1 MRKAVL
7 GGFALGVAVLLAAG
21 YAVYA
26 SRQVSA
32 PVVAV
37 GGAGVAV
44 GRAASGAASGPG
56 GAPVSVSSVRA
67 ERRDVEVVLDATG
80 TVTAQNSVD
89 VRPQVSS
96 IVTQVHIREG
106 QFVQKGQRLFTLDSR
121 NDEVAVTKARAQ
133 LAKDMAAL
141 ADAQRQLARSREL
154 FAQNFISQGAVDTN
168 QTLVESQQAVIAA
181 DKAAIE
187 SAQVGLSY
195 GRIVAPGAGRAGAIN
210 VYAGTLVQPGGAVL
224 VTITQLNPIAVSFNL
239 PQRSL
244 GDALELLR
252 DGSGKVVAV
261 LPDARGT
268 LVGRLRFVDNA
279 VDAGSGTVRAKA
291 EFSNPDEKLWPG
303 AFVNVRLAVRTLKDA
318 VVLPQAAIIT
328 GPRGTIAY
336 VVDDANKASPRPVE
350 VTYAFGPEAVVTG
363 VRAGERV
370 VVEGRQNLRPG
381 AVVVERAPT
390 EGPRQKRGA
399 AGASAPASGSGGA
412 AREGG
417 AASAAAA
424 AGPFT
429 LASGA
434 TP

>member
-1 MRKAVL
+1 MRKAVWS
-7 GGFALGVAVLLAAG
+7 GIALGVVALVAAG
-21 YAVYA
+21 YAVLG
-26 SRQVSA
+26 SRPESA
-32 PVVAV
+32 PTLAVV
-37 GGAGVAV
+37 GS
-44 GRAASGAASGPG
+44 AASGAARAAASGPG

-133 LAKDMAAL
+133 LAKDLAAL

-154 FAQNFISQGAVDTN
+154 FAQNFISLGAVDTN

-210 VYAGTLVQPGGAVL
+210 VYPGTLVQPGGAVL
-224 VTITQLNPIAVSFNL
+224 VTITQLDPIAVSFSL

-244 GDALELLR
+244 GDALALLR
-252 DGSGKVVAV
+252 DGGGKVAAL
-261 LPDARGT
+261 LPDGRGT

-291 EFSNPDEKLWPG
+291 EFANPDEKLWPG
-303 AFVNVRLAVRTLKDA
+303 AFVNVRLAVRTLNDA

-328 GPRGTIAY
+328 GPRGTIVY
-336 VVDDANKASPRPVE
+336 VVDAANKVSSRPVE
-350 VTYAFGPEAVVTG
+350 VTYPFGSDAVVTG

-390 EGPRQKRGA
+390 EGPRPRRGA
-399 AGASAPASGSGGA
+399 AGASAPASGSSGGS
-412 AREGG
+412 REGG
-417 AASAAAA
+417 GASAAAA
-424 AGPFT
+424 AGGAFA
-429 LASGA
+429 LASGT